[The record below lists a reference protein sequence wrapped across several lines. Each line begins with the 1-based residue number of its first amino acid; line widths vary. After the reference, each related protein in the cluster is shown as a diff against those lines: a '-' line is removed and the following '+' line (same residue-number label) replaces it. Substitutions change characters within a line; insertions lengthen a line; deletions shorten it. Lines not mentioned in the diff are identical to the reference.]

1 MARLQRRTATML
13 FMNVGHTYAHLFL
26 LLYLTAVLAMGDE
39 FPGTYGEWLSLSMY
53 TFAALGIGTLP
64 AGWLGD
70 RWSRRGMMG
79 LFFIG
84 IGASSVLLG
93 LAEGKV
99 GMAGGL
105 VLIGL
110 FSSIYHPVGTA
121 VVVENVRCLGKAI
134 GINGVFGNL
143 GVALAATVT
152 GALSDL
158 ISWRAAFI
166 VPGGA
171 FRGRHDLQRPHR
183 GPAQGVRG
191 TPGGAGGEDDGGRR
205 LGVRGHRLRRCR
217 PGRGRPPSRPLPV
230 ETGLRGTVFL

>member
-110 FSSIYHPVGTA
+110 FSS
-121 VVVENVRCLGKAI
+121 
-134 GINGVFGNL
+134 

-205 LGVRGHRLRRCR
+205 LGVRGHRLRRYPLKPVYVAPCSSRWRCCCSPPTPAVR
-217 PGRGRPPSRPLPV
+217 PCWSCCLS
-230 ETGLRGTVFL
+230 